1 MIAVTFALP
10 AESKDLVSRLQNKR
24 RIPSQSGAA
33 RYGQI
38 GSRSLTIFHTGVG
51 RRIAEE
57 RLTEFLDHQHQQFEV
72 LISSGFAGGVS
83 TELNVG
89 ELFIGGNVSDPQL
102 LAIAK
107 RALAH
112 TRPHIGKLLTSSG
125 IIHSAAQRMQLAR
138 ARGADAIDMETDVI
152 AQTCVERGIPMLSLR
167 AISDT
172 LREPFPAPPAVLFDI
187 EQQKTHIAGLAAYL
201 IRRPSAIG
209 PLIRFARQIGRT
221 REKLADALTN
231 LVQDDSFG
239 QISC

>member
-10 AESKDLVSRLQNKR
+10 AESKAFISRLQSKR
-24 RIPSQSGAA
+24 RIPFLNDNFIRGE
-33 RYGQI
+33 I

-51 RRIAEE
+51 RRIAEK
-57 RLTEFLDHQHQQFEV
+57 RLVEFLGNQSFEV
-72 LISSGFAGGVS
+72 LISSGFAGGVGAEMS
-83 TELNVG
+83 VG
-89 ELFIGGNVSDPQL
+89 DLFIAENVSDSQL
-102 LAIAK
+102 LAIAQ
-107 RALAH
+107 RALTHVSAR
-112 TRPHIGKLLTSSG
+112 TGKLSTSSR
-125 IIHSAAQRMQLAR
+125 IVDSTTQRMRLAS

-152 AQTCVERGIPMLSLR
+152 AQTCVEHGIPMLSLR

-201 IRRPSAIG
+201 IRKPTAIG

-239 QISC
+239 DLA

>member
-10 AESKDLVSRLQNKR
+10 AESKAFISRLQNKR
-24 RIPSQSGAA
+24 RIPFLNDNFICGE
-33 RYGQI
+33 I

-51 RRIAEE
+51 RRIAEK
-57 RLTEFLDHQHQQFEV
+57 RLVEFLGNQSFEV
-72 LISSGFAGGVS
+72 LISSGFAGGVGA
-83 TELNVG
+83 EMNVG
-89 ELFIGGNVSDPQL
+89 DLFIAENVSDSQL
-102 LAIAK
+102 FAIAQ
-107 RALAH
+107 RALIH
-112 TRPHIGKLLTSSG
+112 VSPRTGKLSTSSR
-125 IIHSAAQRMQLAR
+125 IVDSTTQRMQLAT

-187 EQQKTHIAGLAAYL
+187 EQQKTHIASLAAYL
-201 IRRPSAIG
+201 IKKPTAIG
-209 PLIRFARQIGRT
+209 PLIRFARRIGRT

-239 QISC
+239 NIA